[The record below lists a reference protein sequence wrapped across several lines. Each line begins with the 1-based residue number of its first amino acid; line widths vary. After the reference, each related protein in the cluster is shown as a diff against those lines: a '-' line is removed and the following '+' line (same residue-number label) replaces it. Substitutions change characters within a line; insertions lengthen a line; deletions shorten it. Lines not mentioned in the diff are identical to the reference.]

1 MNVRLGDFFTST
13 MLTELELPVT
23 PNVSVVAR
31 VFGVISA
38 ETCGEFRDVGNNDI
52 PIPDDGRLPESESN
66 V

>member
-1 MNVRLGDFFTST
+1 